1 MGKNKDRKQKQY
13 KDTHQSHINYAPKT
27 AKQAELFRALD
38 YKDLLVVLGAAGT
51 GKTYTCC
58 VKAALWLVKNRI
70 DKIVLARANVPT
82 GRSLGAIKGGLEEKL
97 EPWLMP
103 MTDVIRK
110 TLGGSYYDL
119 CVKRGKIVPVA
130 LESIRGRSF
139 DNSFILIDE
148 CQQLTIEE
156 IKAITTRVGEGSVLC
171 LMGDPAQTDLKAGTG
186 IRIFLDLIQK
196 EMPSNA
202 YVIQFGLDDIVR
214 SDTCAAMV
222 RMFHKA
228 GL

>member
-1 MGKNKDRKQKQY
+1 MSKNRKQKQY
-13 KDTHQSHINYAPKT
+13 KDNNHSQINYAPKT
-27 AKQAELFRALD
+27 AKQAELFHALEH
-38 YKDLLVVLGAAGT
+38 KDLLVVLGAAGT

-58 VKAALWLVKNRI
+58 IKAALWLLKNKI

-103 MTDVIRK
+103 MTDVLRK
-110 TLGGSYYDL
+110 TLGGTHYDL

-171 LMGDPAQTDLKAGTG
+171 LMGDPAQTDLKAGSG
-186 IRIFLDLIQK
+186 IKTFLDLIQK
-196 EMPSNA
+196 EMPENV
-202 YVIQFGLDDIVR
+202 YLITFGLDDIVR

-222 RMFHKA
+222 RMFYKA